1 MMKDVGS
8 IFPLE
13 DIYSPSLE
21 APVDSAVSGVVQYS
35 LCREALY
42 DIAVHHRGVNN
53 TVLIPAYTC
62 QSVITPF
69 IEAGWTCHY
78 YNIEKDLRIDVAYLK
93 GLNEQVKPTMI
104 VVHPFYGMS
113 LNDLESEAL
122 REIGETGVV
131 IVMDLTHCIY
141 AEPELDFVD
150 YYVGSYRKWFP
161 IPDGAFLKSDRAD
174 SHIPAPQKEN
184 VEFVTTEA
192 DAMFLRGQYFKTGT
206 LPFKTISIRLSK
218 LADHL
223 VDNHIEP
230 HRMSSFSFERMQRQN
245 RQEIMLKRRE
255 NYVFLF
261 NHLKQN
267 HNCTFVCPDSNEVSN
282 TPLYFP
288 IFVEKRESLQKA
300 LAQSQVYAPILW
312 PLENPDVLISEEIRY
327 IYNHILAIPC
337 DQRYGEEEMERIVCV
352 INDFCQ

>member
-21 APVDSAVSGVVQYS
+21 APVDSATSGIVQYS

-93 GLNEQVKPTMI
+93 DLNEQVKPAMT
-104 VVHPFYGMS
+104 VVHPFYGMN
-113 LNDLESEAL
+113 LNDQESEAL
-122 REIGETGVV
+122 RMIGEMGVI

-184 VEFVTTEA
+184 VEFVTREA
-192 DAMFLRGQYFKTGT
+192 DAMYLRGQYFETGT
-206 LPFKTISIRLSK
+206 LPFKAISIRLSK
-218 LADHL
+218 LADHFA
-223 VDNHIEP
+223 DNHIEP
-230 HRMSSFSFERMQRQN
+230 HRMSSFSSERMQMQN
-245 RQEIMLKRRE
+245 GQGIRLKRRE
-255 NYVFLF
+255 NYSFLF

-267 HNCTFVCPDSNEVSN
+267 HNCTFVCPDLDEVSN

-288 IFVEKRESLQKA
+288 IFVEKRESLQKV
-300 LAQSQVYAPILW
+300 LAVSHVYAPVLW
-312 PLENPDVLISEEIRY
+312 PVENTDVLISQDIRY
-327 IYNHILAIPC
+327 IYDHILAIPC
-337 DQRYGEEEMERIVCV
+337 DQRYGEEEMVRIVRV
-352 INDFCQ
+352 INEFCQ

>member
-13 DIYSPSLE
+13 EIYSPSLE
-21 APVDSAVSGVVQYS
+21 APVDSAASGVVQYS

-230 HRMSSFSFERMQRQN
+230 HRMSSFSSERMQRQN
-245 RQEIMLKRRE
+245 GQEIKLKRRE
-255 NYVFLF
+255 NFFFLF

-267 HNCTFVCPDSNEVSN
+267 HNCTFVCPDSAEVLN

-300 LAQSQVYAPILW
+300 LAQSHVYAPILW
-312 PLENPDVLISEEIRY
+312 PVENTDVLISEDIRY
-327 IYNHILAIPC
+327 IYDHILAIPC
-337 DQRYGEEEMERIVCV
+337 DQRYGEEEMARIVRV
-352 INDFCQ
+352 INGFCL

>member
-21 APVDSAVSGVVQYS
+21 APVDSAASGVVQYS

-69 IEAGWTCHY
+69 EEAGWTCYY
-78 YNIEKDLRIDVAYLK
+78 YNIKKDLRIDVAYLK
-93 GLNEQVKPTMI
+93 DLNEQVKPTMI

-113 LNDLESEAL
+113 LNDQESEAL
-122 REIGETGVV
+122 KKISETGVV

-174 SHIPAPQKEN
+174 SLFPAPQKEN
-184 VEFVTTEA
+184 VEFVTREA
-192 DAMFLRGQYFKTGT
+192 DAMYLRGQYFKTGT
-206 LPFKTISIRLSK
+206 LPFKAISIRLSK

-230 HRMSSFSFERMQRQN
+230 HRMSSFSSERMQRQN
-245 RQEIMLKRRE
+245 GQEIKLKRRE

-267 HNCTFVCPDSNEVSN
+267 HNCTFVCPDSAEVLN

-300 LAQSQVYAPILW
+300 LAQSHVYAPILW

-337 DQRYGEEEMERIVCV
+337 DQRYGEEEMTRIVRV
-352 INDFCQ
+352 INEFCQ

>member
-184 VEFVTTEA
+184 VEFVTREA
-192 DAMFLRGQYFKTGT
+192 DAMYLRGRYFETGT
-206 LPFKTISIRLSK
+206 LQFKAISIRLSK
-218 LADHL
+218 LADHFA
-223 VDNHIEP
+223 DNHIEP
-230 HRMSSFSFERMQRQN
+230 HRMSSFSSERMQRQN
-245 RQEIMLKRRE
+245 GQEIKLKRRE

-261 NHLKQN
+261 NHVKQN
-267 HNCTFVCPDSNEVSN
+267 HNCTFVCPDSAEVLN

-300 LAQSQVYAPILW
+300 LAESHVYAPVLW
-312 PLENPDVLISEEIRY
+312 PLETTDVLISQDIRY
-327 IYNHILAIPC
+327 IYDHILAIPC
-337 DQRYGEEEMERIVCV
+337 DQRYGGEEMVRIVRV
-352 INDFCQ
+352 INEFCQ